1 MSRIANRIEEA
12 LTFQAVEVTKTAQ
25 KLKEQGQDII
35 SLGIGEPDFTA
46 PAIVVETLNHA
57 AEAGLSGY
65 SPALGIAPLRAE
77 IANYYKKRFGASV
90 NPEQVIITSGAS
102 GALSLACLSTLNPGD
117 EILMPD
123 PAYPANSNFIICA
136 GAKPRLIP
144 CTAEER
150 FQLSAEKIIA
160 NWNSN
165 TRGILIASPSNPT
178 GTSVDAEELKKI
190 LKAVKERNGL
200 VIMDEIYLGLSYDHD
215 PVSALAIDPD
225 IIVINSFSKYF
236 HMTGWR
242 LGWMIVPEDIVP
254 AVEKL
259 ASSLCIC
266 PPTLAQ
272 HAAITGFTDEAMAI
286 YEKRR
291 LAFKERREYLLPDLE
306 RLKLNVPVAPDGA
319 FYIYADISY
328 YADDSEKFAQDL
340 LNEAGVV
347 VIPGLD
353 FGPEHASRMIR
364 ISYATGLDR
373 LKEAIARLEP
383 FLQKQAN
390 KKSIELPQVLS

>member
-1 MSRIANRIEEA
+1 MSRIAKRIEKA
-12 LTFQAVEVTKTAQ
+12 LTFQAMEVTKIAQ

-65 SPALGIAPLRAE
+65 CPALGITPLRAE
-77 IANYYKKRFGASV
+77 IANYYKKHFGASV

-136 GAKPRLIP
+136 GATPRLIP

-150 FQLSAEKIIA
+150 FQLSAEKIMA

-165 TRGILIASPSNPT
+165 TRGVLIASPSNPT
-178 GTSVDAEELKKI
+178 GTSVDSQELKKI
-190 LKAVKERNGL
+190 IHAVKERNGM
-200 VIMDEIYLGLSYDHD
+200 VIMDEIYLGLSYDRD
-215 PVSALAIDPD
+215 PISALSIDPD

-272 HAAITGFTDEAMAI
+272 HAAITCFTDEAMAI

-291 LAFKERREYLLPDLE
+291 LAFKERRDYLLPELE
-306 RLKLNVPVAPDGA
+306 RLNLKVPVVPDGA
-319 FYIYADISY
+319 FYIYADISHY
-328 YADDSEKFAQDL
+328 SDNSETFARDL
-340 LNEAGVV
+340 LNETGVA

-373 LKEAIARLEP
+373 LKEAIARMAP
-383 FLQKQAN
+383 FLQKLAERN
-390 KKSIELPQVLS
+390 SIELPQVLS

>member
-1 MSRIANRIEEA
+1 MIRIANRIQDA
-12 LTFQAVEVTKTAQ
+12 LTFQAMEVTKTAQ
-25 KLKEQGQDII
+25 KLKEQGKDII

-46 PAIVVETLNHA
+46 PPIVVETLSHA

-65 SPALGIAPLRAE
+65 SPALGIAPLRTA
-77 IANYYKKRFGASV
+77 IADYYKNAFGASV

-102 GALSLACLSTLNPGD
+102 GALSLACLSVLNPGD

-144 CTAEER
+144 CFKEER

-160 NWNSN
+160 NWGSN
-165 TRGILIASPSNPT
+165 TRGVLIASPSNPT
-178 GTSVDAEELKKI
+178 GTSVDIEELRKI
-190 LKAVKERNGL
+190 FKVVKERNGL
-200 VIMDEIYLGLSYDHD
+200 IIMDEIYLGLSYDLK
-215 PVSALAIDPD
+215 PVSALTLDPD

-236 HMTGWR
+236 NMTGWR
-242 LGWMIVPEDIVP
+242 LGWMIVPANVVP

-259 ASSLCIC
+259 ASSLAIC
-266 PPTLAQ
+266 PSTLAQ
-272 HAAITGFTDEAMAI
+272 HAAITCFTDEAMAI

-291 LAFKERREYLLPDLE
+291 LAFKERRDYLIPELE
-306 RLKLNVPVAPDGA
+306 RLKLTVPVVPDGA
-319 FYIYADISY
+319 FYIYADISH
-328 YADDSEKFAQDL
+328 YADDSETFARDL

-353 FGPEHASRMIR
+353 FGPEHARRMIR

-373 LKEAIARLEP
+373 LKEAIARMES
-383 FLQKQAN
+383 FLNRQ
-390 KKSIELPQVLS
+390 

>member
-1 MSRIANRIEEA
+1 MSRIAHRIKEA
-12 LTFQAVEVTKTAQ
+12 LTFHAVEVTKTAQ

-46 PAIVVETLNHA
+46 PAIVIETLNNA
-57 AEAGLSGY
+57 AQAGLSGY
-65 SPALGIAPLRAE
+65 SPALGIGQLRAE
-77 IANYYKKRFGASV
+77 IANYYQKTFGANV

-102 GALSLACLSTLNPGD
+102 GALSLACLSLLNPGD

-160 NWNSN
+160 NWNHN
-165 TRGILIASPSNPT
+165 TRGVLIASPSNPT
-178 GTSVDAEELKKI
+178 GTSVDIEELKKI
-190 LKAVKERNGL
+190 FKVVKERNGL
-200 VIMDEIYLGLSYDHD
+200 VIMDEIYLGLSYDSE
-215 PVSALAIDPD
+215 PVSALTLDPD

-259 ASSLCIC
+259 AGSLSIC
-266 PPTLAQ
+266 PSTLAQ
-272 HAAITGFTDEAMAI
+272 HAAITCFTDEAMAI
-286 YEKRR
+286 FEKRR
-291 LAFKERREYLLPDLE
+291 LAFKERRDYLLPELE
-306 RLKLNVPVAPDGA
+306 RLKLHVPVAPDGA
-319 FYIYADISY
+319 FYIYVDISH
-328 YADDSEKFAQDL
+328 YADNSETFARDL
-340 LNEAGVV
+340 LNETGVV

-373 LKEAIARLEP
+373 LKEAIARMEP
-383 FLQKQAN
+383 FLKNRAN
-390 KKSIELPQVLS
+390 RKSIELPQVLA